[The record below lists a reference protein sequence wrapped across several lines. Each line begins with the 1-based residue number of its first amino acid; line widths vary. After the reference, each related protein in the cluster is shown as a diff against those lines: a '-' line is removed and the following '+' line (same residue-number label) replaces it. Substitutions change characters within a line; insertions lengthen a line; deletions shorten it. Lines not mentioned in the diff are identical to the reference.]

1 MKFRKLAFGLAVLLL
16 LYAIIGFFILPS
28 IVKPRLI
35 AGIEEATHRHVSIE
49 SLHLNP
55 FALSAT
61 VDRFEL
67 LDADSTRLLSFARL
81 YINYEIVS
89 LFKNAYVFSEF
100 HLDTPYVAVRV
111 LKNGA
116 MSIQDI
122 VDRPASD
129 TASSSDPSKP
139 IVIGDF
145 VLRQGTLLY
154 QDASRT
160 PPLAK
165 GFDSLNLSLTNFTTM
180 PDQEGMYEFTATTGR
195 NESLHWKGSV
205 SVAPARSA
213 GLLEIKN
220 LMASTLWDFMSDRV
234 KFRVDSGLL
243 DIRAEYNLDASGPSP
258 LFKLRNGG
266 LDISSLVVSDPGDS
280 IAPLSLPRVSVKGIA
295 FDYPAKTLGLDNIS
309 VSGGEFRTAYLA
321 DGTMTI
327 QDLLTP
333 LPSPSD
339 TAKSN
344 MEVTIH
350 SLSTDGLK
358 VVFIDRMLEPEAP
371 MIVTELASQ
380 ISNLC
385 YGKVGTAKLK
395 ATAVLNGAGT
405 VSTEGTLS
413 LEPQKADLEFRIAGT
428 PFVAFQPYASRYSR
442 ARHESGTASAKGTL
456 NYAGSSDRTFFR
468 FRGGVTLDHIRVTDP
483 VLKEDLVR
491 GDRFEMLGMDFNLSP
506 RKLTIKE
513 FVATRPYIRVIISP
527 DRTINFQHVMANA
540 TGVTDSSHGASTDST
555 SASRSPSAGR
565 EQAGPPSAMAIGAV
579 RIIDGTMNFSDLS
592 LTPNF
597 AVSIQQMEGS
607 IRGLSSEQIAR
618 ADVDITGKVDKYA
631 PATISGQINPL
642 SEEAFTDILMK
653 FQGIELTTFTP
664 YAGKFAG
671 YKIDRGKLNLD
682 LRYKL
687 NKRYLEASNKI
698 VLDQLTLGESVKSPD
713 VTSLPVKL
721 VIALLKDSHGVI
733 DLDIPVSGSIDDPEF
748 SLFPL
753 IMKVLLN
760 ILWKIVT
767 APFALI
773 GALIGGTDADLEH
786 VAYTP
791 GSDSLL
797 TEQQST
803 LATVAK
809 GLADRPL
816 LQMDIRGAASKSVDR
831 DALAEGVIMSKVQAS
846 GSGPLTRDG
855 EKQLLTLY
863 RQTFKEDPAL
873 LVPEEGMSEE
883 ERTKAIFEKA
893 HRKLVDSVQVSEN
906 DLRALAQRRASAV
919 VDYLTRSQG
928 IDPAR
933 LFLQEPETTA
943 NPTNGTIKTTL
954 ILTAR

>member
-1 MKFRKLAFGLAVLLL
+1 MKFRKLAFGLGVLLL

-61 VDRFEL
+61 VTRFEL

-89 LFKNAYVFSEF
+89 LVKNAYVFSEF

-129 TASSSDPSKP
+129 TASSSDPAKP

-154 QDASRT
+154 QDASHT

-205 SVAPARSA
+205 SVSPARSA

-295 FDYPAKTLGLDNIS
+295 FDYPAKTLLLDNIS

-350 SLSTDGLK
+350 SLNTEGLK

-413 LEPQKADLEFRIAGT
+413 LEPRKADLEFRIAGT

-442 ARHESGTASAKGTL
+442 ARHESGTASAMGTL

-468 FRGGVTLDHIRVTDP
+468 FRGGVTLDRIRVTDP

-491 GDRFEMLGMDFNLSP
+491 GDRFEMVGMDFILSP

-540 TGVTDSSHGASTDST
+540 TGVTDSSHGASTDSA
-555 SASRSPSAGR
+555 SASMPAAAGR

-803 LATVAK
+803 LTTVAK

-831 DALAEGVIMSKVQAS
+831 DALAEGVIMSKVQTS

-873 LVPEEGMSEE
+873 LVPQEGMSEE

-906 DLRALAQRRASAV
+906 ELRALAQRRAAAV